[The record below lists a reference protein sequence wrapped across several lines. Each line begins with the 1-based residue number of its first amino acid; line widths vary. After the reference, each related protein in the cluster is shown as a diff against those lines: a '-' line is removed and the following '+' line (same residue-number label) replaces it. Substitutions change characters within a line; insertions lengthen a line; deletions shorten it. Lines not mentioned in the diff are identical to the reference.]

1 MNPPLKPLGLLL
13 RGLPD
18 SLHSELL
25 GRIFSHLIKGQYLA
39 EQLHE
44 LDGKRL
50 SIRISDSNTELRFL
64 IRGGRILRCRD
75 SGGWDAR
82 ISGTLANFWL
92 LASRREDPDTLFFN
106 RTLSLEGD
114 TATSL
119 YLKNLL
125 DSLDFDGQAHL
136 ESVFGSRLGARVAR
150 GLERSGL
157 TQRLRNQFGHNV

>member
-1 MNPPLKPLGLLL
+1 MKPPLKPLGLLL

-18 SLHSELL
+18 TLHSELL
-25 GRIFSHLIKGQYLA
+25 GRLFSHLIKGQYLA
-39 EQLHE
+39 EQLRE

-50 SIRISDSNTELRFL
+50 GIRISDSNTELRFL
-64 IRGGRILRCRD
+64 IRGGKIMRCRD
-75 SGGWDAR
+75 GGGWDAR

-92 LASRREDPDTLFFN
+92 LASRKEDPDTLFFN

-114 TATSL
+114 TETSL

-136 ESVFGSRLGARVAR
+136 ESVFGERVGSRLAR
-150 GLERSGL
+150 GLERSGV
-157 TQRLRNQFGHNV
+157 TRRLRQQLGH